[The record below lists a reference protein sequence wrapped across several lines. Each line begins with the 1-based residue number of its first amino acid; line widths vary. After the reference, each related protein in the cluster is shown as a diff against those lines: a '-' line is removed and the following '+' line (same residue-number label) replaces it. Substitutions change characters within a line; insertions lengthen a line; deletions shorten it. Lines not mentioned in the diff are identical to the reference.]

1 MSRKMTTELPSLS
14 SAARLRQL
22 LKELETELGLYDL
35 TEAERDV
42 LYAAR
47 IASRD
52 EGDGTQVFAS
62 ESLREHGF
70 VDAIAPATFYRALK
84 ALRDRG
90 FIRLAPGHRKN
101 RYVLEFDPAAQGH
114 LLKEVGHPA
123 EV

>member
-1 MSRKMTTELPSLS
+1 MRKSLSELPSLS

-22 LKELETELGLYDL
+22 LKELEAELGLFEL

-47 IASRD
+47 IASRL
-52 EGDGTQVFAS
+52 EADGSQVFAS
-62 ESLREHGF
+62 ENLREHGF
-70 VDAIAPATFYRALK
+70 VDEIAPATFYRALK

-101 RYVLEFDPAAQGH
+101 HYVLDFDPAAR
-114 LLKEVGHPA
+114 EVAFEGQPLPHEA
-123 EV
+123 